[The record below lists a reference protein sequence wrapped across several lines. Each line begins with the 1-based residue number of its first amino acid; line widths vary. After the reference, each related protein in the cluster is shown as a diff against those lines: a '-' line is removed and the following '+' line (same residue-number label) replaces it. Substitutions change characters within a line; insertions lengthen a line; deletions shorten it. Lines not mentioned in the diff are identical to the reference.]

1 MSYKIWPLGDIPKEF
16 QRTELDKIKGYG
28 YDWNDPFEVV
38 DIFEREV
45 AKFAGCDYG
54 VAIDNCTDGLFLS
67 LKYIN
72 YKGTITIPCRNYC
85 SPPMSIIQA
94 GCKVKFEDIEWSGVY
109 QLKPTNVYD
118 GATRWTEGMYEAGDG
133 YQVISFQIKKR
144 IPIGKGGM
152 ILTNDKDAYE
162 WFKMMRY
169 EGRNTDLPYVEDTL
183 SGIGY
188 NMYMTPE
195 DAARGLIL
203 MNHTPRKNEDTGG
216 SNNYTDLRKQRIF
229 DDFLENSR

>member
-1 MSYKIWPLGDIPKEF
+1 LVDKVWPVNKLPLEYHRPELQEVKKI
-16 QRTELDKIKGYG
+16 G
-28 YDWNDPFEVV
+28 YDWKTPFDVV
-38 DIFEREV
+38 DMFEKEV
-45 AKFAGCDYG
+45 SNFAGCDYA
-54 VAIDNCTDGLFLS
+54 VAIDNCTNGLFLS
-67 LKYIN
+67 LKFIN

-85 SPPMSIIQA
+85 SVPMSIIRA
-94 GCKVKFEDIEWSGVY
+94 GCKLKFEDTEWSGVY
-109 QLKPTNVYD
+109 QLKPTNIYD

-152 ILTNDKDAYE
+152 ILTNDKSAYE

-169 EGRNTDLPYVEDTL
+169 EGRNTDIPYDEDVFR
-183 SGIGY
+183 GIGY

-195 DAARGLIL
+195 DAARGLII
-203 MNHTPRKNEDTGG
+203 MNQTPKVNEDTGS
-216 SNNYTDLRKQRIF
+216 SNSYTDLRTQRIF